1 MNGLGPAPYSA
12 TVLDHFE
19 NPRNVGD
26 VAGTAAVA
34 TVENVDCGDRVRLSL
49 RVADSGIILEARFRT
64 FGCVAAIAASS
75 MTTEMVRGMDLE
87 SAAALTDRQ
96 VAAAL
101 GGLPESKV
109 HCSVLAERVIR
120 KAIENYRSAAGTAGQ
135 EAKQ

>member
-1 MNGLGPAPYSA
+1 MSVSGPAFYSA

-26 VAGTAAVA
+26 VPGSAAVA
-34 TVENVDCGDRVRLSL
+34 TVENMDCGDRVRLSL
-49 RVADSGIILEARFRT
+49 RINDSGIILEARFRT

-75 MTTEMVRGMDLE
+75 MTTEMVVGLDLE
-87 SAAALTDRQ
+87 SAVALTDLQ

-101 GGLPESKV
+101 GGLPPSKV

-120 KAIENYRSAAGTAGQ
+120 KAIENFRFVTGRSGEEERQ
-135 EAKQ
+135 